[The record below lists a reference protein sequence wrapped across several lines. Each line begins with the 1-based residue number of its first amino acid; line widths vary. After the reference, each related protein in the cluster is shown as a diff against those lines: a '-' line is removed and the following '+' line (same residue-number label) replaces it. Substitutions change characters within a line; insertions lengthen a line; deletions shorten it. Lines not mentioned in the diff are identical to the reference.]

1 VATFTIAISLA
12 VSLGI
17 SVLSFSAI
25 VRGYRHRGRVPWL
38 ASLVFAAAATAAVF
52 ALHALLAR

>member
-1 VATFTIAISLA
+1 VTTLATEISLA
-12 VSLGI
+12 VSLA
-17 SVLSFSAI
+17 LSGWSFLGI
-25 VRGYRHRGRVPWL
+25 VRGYRHRSRVPWL